1 MIFNRPRRIL
11 YVPIERV
18 KSIYRAREI
27 KEEGGGKGGNICL
40 VIRDGV
46 NTVRFLN

>member
-27 KEEGGGKGGNICL
+27 KEEGGGGGNICL

>member
-27 KEEGGGKGGNICL
+27 KEEGGGEGGEYLPGNSRRC
-40 VIRDGV
+40 
-46 NTVRFLN
+46 